1 MTRCSRRTFGQQTLG
16 SVMTFSLLEALYAH
30 DAFANAVK
38 PITAKWLAEL
48 NDLGKSVKDE
58 KIEQTQWQ
66 RQCEALFAQVNLPDL
81 LKFVNF
87 EKLAQ
92 EVKFRDRGETS
103 LRRPFP
109 EVDGLPTRLV
119 FGHQIFALQE
129 GRSVV
134 PHGHDNM
141 ATGFLVLQG
150 DFHGRH
156 YERLADEEKTHMIIK
171 PSIDESF
178 TVGQYSTVSDHKD
191 NVHWFKATSRKA
203 FLFNIHVSGIEAGR
217 GSGRV
222 YIDPQGE
229 KLSGGRI
236 RARRLNSRE
245 AKELYG

>member
-1 MTRCSRRTFGQQTLG
+1 MTQITRRTFGQKTLG
-16 SVMTFSLLEALYAH
+16 SVMTFSLLEAIYAH
-30 DAFANAVK
+30 DAFADAVK

-48 NDLGKSVKDE
+48 NELGQSVKDE
-58 KIEQTQWQ
+58 KIEQIQWQ
-66 RQCEALFAQVNLPDL
+66 QQCESLFARVNLPDL

-119 FGHQIFALQE
+119 FGHQIFALNE

-156 YERLADEEKTHMIIK
+156 YERLADEGQTHMIIK

-217 GSGRV
+217 GSGRI
-222 YIDPQGE
+222 YIDPSGE

-236 RARRLNSRE
+236 RARRLNSKE
-245 AKELYG
+245 AKDLYG

>member
-1 MTRCSRRTFGQQTLG
+1 MTQISRRTFSQKTLG
-16 SVMTFSLLEALYAH
+16 SVMTFSLLEAIYTH
-30 DAFANAVK
+30 DAFADAVK

-48 NDLGKSVKDE
+48 NELGQSVKDE
-58 KIEQTQWQ
+58 KIEQIQWQ
-66 RQCEALFAQVNLPDL
+66 QQCESLFARVNLPDQ

-119 FGHQIFALQE
+119 FGHQIFALNE

-156 YERLADEEKTHMIIK
+156 YERLADEGQTHMIIK

-217 GSGRV
+217 GSGRI
-222 YIDPQGE
+222 YIDPSGE

-236 RARRLNSRE
+236 RARRLNSKE
-245 AKELYG
+245 AKDLYG

>member
-1 MTRCSRRTFGQQTLG
+1 MTHITRRTFNQQTLG

-30 DAFANAVK
+30 DAFGDEIK

-48 NDLGKSVKDE
+48 NELSRSVKDA
-58 KIEQTQWQ
+58 KIEQVQWQ
-66 RQCEALFAQVNLPDL
+66 QQCESLFDQVNLPDL
-81 LKFVNF
+81 LQFVNF
-87 EKLAQ
+87 EKLSQ
-92 EVKFRDRGETS
+92 EVKFRERGERS

-156 YERLADEEKTHMIIK
+156 YERLADEGKTHMIIK
-171 PSIDESF
+171 PSIDEPF
-178 TVGQYSTVSDHKD
+178 TVGQYSTVSEHKD
-191 NVHWFKATSRKA
+191 NVHWFKATSRTA
-203 FLFNIHVSGIEAGR
+203 FLFNIHVSGIDAER
-217 GSGRV
+217 RSGRV
-222 YIDPQGE
+222 YIDPHGE
-229 KLSGGRI
+229 QLSGGRI
-236 RARRLNSRE
+236 RARRLNSKQ
-245 AKELYG
+245 AKDLYG